1 MDPIHRWTLPE
12 EPPPETVVRF
22 TYGRGEKG
30 FANSTI
36 AALCS
41 PVMDDVRSDWEMG
54 EINSYLC
61 SAFLVP
67 PVVSPIL
74 QPLAIM
80 TVGEVAYHRSYARK
94 KS

>member
-1 MDPIHRWTLPE
+1 M
-12 EPPPETVVRF
+12 RF
-22 TYGRGEKG
+22 TCGRGEKG

-41 PVMDDVRSDWEMG
+41 PVMDESDLIGEMG

-61 SAFLVP
+61 FAFLVP
-67 PVVSPIL
+67 PVVSPIQ

-80 TVGEVAYHRSYARK
+80 TVGEVAYHHSYARK